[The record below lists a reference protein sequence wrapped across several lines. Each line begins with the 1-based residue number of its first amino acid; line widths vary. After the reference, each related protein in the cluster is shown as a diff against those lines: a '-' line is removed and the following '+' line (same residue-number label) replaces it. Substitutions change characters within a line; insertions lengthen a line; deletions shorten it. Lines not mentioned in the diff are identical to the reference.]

1 VTFPRELAV
10 IRSLQTQGHQEIIK
24 TLLEKLAAKLSRF
37 CVTKEPLANMN
48 RELRAVT
55 QKITKLDQFLQA
67 HIQSKTSMRI
77 LKFLEVYET

>member
-1 VTFPRELAV
+1 
-10 IRSLQTQGHQEIIK
+10 
-24 TLLEKLAAKLSRF
+24 
-37 CVTKEPLANMN
+37 VTKEPLANMN

-77 LKFLEVYET
+77 LKFLGVYET